1 MWWTPDGK
9 RILRDAEARLFREA
23 LGTIV
28 DMIRGD
34 DEGLW
39 QFDAPPFDDLR
50 PNQKLAV
57 LAQVGSALL
66 REEEPMPKLTAVL
79 EAGVGAI
86 YQAIRVMVEMEIDQL
101 AEGHESPTW
110 RELVVAAC
118 REQGIEEL
126 PDPES
131 EDLDEWEVLV
141 DSLAASVLWD
151 EDWRDNENLLDVDP
165 KAGRALKE
173 LLGIDEDY
181 YVAVPPD
188 PTDVEVEGVWTT
200 LLGLAR
206 GP

>member
-1 MWWTPDGK
+1 
-9 RILRDAEARLFREA
+9 
-23 LGTIV
+23 
-28 DMIRGD
+28 
-34 DEGLW
+34 
-39 QFDAPPFDDLR
+39 
-50 PNQKLAV
+50 
-57 LAQVGSALL
+57 
-66 REEEPMPKLTAVL
+66 MPKLTAVL

-126 PDPES
+126 SDPES

-141 DSLAASVLWD
+141 DSLTASVLWD

-188 PTDVEVEGVWTT
+188 PTDVEVEGVWAT
-200 LLGLAR
+200 LLRLTR
-206 GP
+206 RS